1 MTPPLFP
8 SISDIRGE
16 RYPGCSQAVSCE
28 GPTCCPSNEV
38 FWSSTPFRVSTG
50 RGGAVAASGSNHV
63 TIRDS
68 VFRAN
73 EAPRGATLR
82 ISSTLSAR
90 IANTSIDEPADEWS
104 SAVSAFGASV
114 ATCFDN
120 PCGAGSRCAFRDHS
134 TVCVQCGLAGD

>member
-1 MTPPLFP
+1 MTPPIFP
-8 SISDIRGE
+8 TITDDRSE
-16 RYPGCSQAVSCE
+16 RYPGCSQAVTCE
-28 GPTCCPSNEV
+28 GPTCCPPHEV

-50 RGGAVAASGSNHV
+50 HGGAVAASGANHV

-90 IANTSIDEPADEWS
+90 ITNSSIDEPTDVQS
-104 SAVSAFGASV
+104 SAVSEFGAVV
-114 ATCFDN
+114 AACHVGVWRRRLFVSATMQ
-120 PCGAGSRCAFRDHS
+120 
-134 TVCVQCGLAGD
+134 CV